1 MKKLIIL
8 SIALSG
14 LCLTACGANAHKN
27 TTESSSKPVK
37 SSQDKKSK
45 SQETPSSEQA
55 SNTDDSKQNEIVPES
70 SSQSNGTVQQGDL
83 DIDAINNDDIQSLVG
98 TWKNGNGDTITI
110 NADKSMTSTSK
121 NSTTSQT
128 ITTIKNNTAKIPS
141 VSASNGT
148 TGFSLEL
155 FKIGFSNPFGDQ
167 SDTSRARLVATQNPT
182 NYSPDTY
189 YYKQ

>member
-1 MKKLIIL
+1 M

-14 LCLTACGANAHKN
+14 LCLTACGAKAHKN

-37 SSQDKKSK
+37 SSQDTKSK
-45 SQETPSSEQA
+45 SQETPSSEQV
-55 SNTDDSKQNEIVPES
+55 SSTDDSKQNDTKQDDTVPES
-70 SSQSNGTVQQGDL
+70 SSQSNETLQQGDL

-110 NADKSMTSTSK
+110 NADKSMTTTSN

-128 ITTIKNNTAKIPS
+128 LTTIKNNTAKIPS

-182 NYSPDTY
+182 NYSSDTY
-189 YYKQ
+189 YYRQ